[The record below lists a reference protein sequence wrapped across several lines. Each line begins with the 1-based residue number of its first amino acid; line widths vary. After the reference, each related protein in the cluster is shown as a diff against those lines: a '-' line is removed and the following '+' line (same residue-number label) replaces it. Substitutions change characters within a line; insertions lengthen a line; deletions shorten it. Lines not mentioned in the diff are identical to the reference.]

1 MKMQENSWVGIVEQG
16 IDYGV
21 IGLLVLM
28 SILAL
33 WVFVE
38 RIMFYKTI
46 DVAHHDNRDK
56 LELDLS
62 NNVSTVATIT
72 VNAPYIG
79 LLGTVLGIM
88 ITFYTLGETGA
99 VDTKQIMGG
108 LALALKA
115 TAMGLLVAIP
125 SGIFYNVLLRKME
138 RILAYWDIEHNAIV
152 KG

>member
-1 MKMQENSWVGIVEQG
+1 MKENSWVSIAEQG

-21 IGLLVLM
+21 IGILIFM

-38 RIMFYKTI
+38 RLMFYKTI
-46 DVAHHDNRDK
+46 NVAEHSNREK
-56 LELDLS
+56 LELELS
-62 NNVSTVATIT
+62 DNVSTVATIT

-115 TAMGLLVAIP
+115 TAMGLVVAIP
-125 SGIFYNVLLRKME
+125 SGIFYNILLRKME
-138 RILAYWDIEHNAIV
+138 RVLAYWDIEHNV
-152 KG
+152 DKQG

>member
-1 MKMQENSWVGIVEQG
+1 MKENSWVSIAEQG

-21 IGLLVLM
+21 IGILILM

-38 RIMFYKTI
+38 RLMFYKTI
-46 DVAHHDNRDK
+46 NVAEHSNREK
-56 LELDLS
+56 LELELS

-88 ITFYTLGETGA
+88 VTFYTLGETGA

-115 TAMGLLVAIP
+115 TAMGLVVAIP

-138 RILAYWDIEHNAIV
+138 RVLAYWDIEHNV
-152 KG
+152 DKQG

>member
-1 MKMQENSWVGIVEQG
+1 MQSEQWIKMAEAG

-21 IGLLVLM
+21 IGILIFMSVL
-28 SILAL
+28 SL
-33 WVFVE
+33 WLFVE
-38 RIMFYKTI
+38 RIMYYKTI
-46 DVAHHDNRDK
+46 DVSTHENRDK
-56 LELDLS
+56 LELELA
-62 NNVSTVATIT
+62 NNVSTIATIT

-88 ITFYTLGETGA
+88 LTFYSLGETGA

-115 TAMGLLVAIP
+115 TAMGLVVAIP

-138 RILAYWDIEHNAIV
+138 RILAYWDIDHKNSV
-152 KG
+152 QG

>member
-1 MKMQENSWVGIVEQG
+1 MQSTEWVKMAENG

-21 IGLLVLM
+21 MGLLVMM
-28 SILAL
+28 SVLSL

-38 RIMFYKTI
+38 RLMYYTSV
-46 DVAHHDNRDK
+46 DVKGYENRDK
-56 LELDLS
+56 LELELAD
-62 NNVSTVATIT
+62 NVSTVATIT

-88 ITFYTLGETGA
+88 LTFYSLGETGA

-115 TAMGLLVAIP
+115 TAMGLVVAIP
-125 SGIFYNVLLRKME
+125 SGIFYNILLRKME
-138 RILAYWDIEHNAIV
+138 RILAYWDIEHTTSS

>member
-1 MKMQENSWVGIVEQG
+1 MAESG

-21 IGLLVLM
+21 VGILIVM
-28 SILAL
+28 SILSL
-33 WVFVE
+33 WLFVE
-38 RIMFYKTI
+38 RIMYYKTI
-46 DVAHHDNRDK
+46 EVSEHENRDR
-56 LELDLS
+56 LELELA
-62 NNVSTVATIT
+62 NNVSTIATIT

-88 ITFYTLGETGA
+88 LTFYSLGETGA

-115 TAMGLLVAIP
+115 TAMGLIVAIP

-138 RILAYWDIEHNAIV
+138 RILAYWDIEHKN
-152 KG
+152 GLQG

>member
-1 MKMQENSWVGIVEQG
+1 METAEWTKIAESG

-21 IGLLVLM
+21 IGLLIVM
-28 SILAL
+28 SIIAL
-33 WVFVE
+33 WVFIE
-38 RIMFYKTI
+38 RLMFYSDI
-46 DVAHHDNRDK
+46 DVRTHENRDK
-56 LELDLS
+56 LELDLA
-62 NNVSTVATIT
+62 NNVSTIATIT

-88 ITFYTLGETGA
+88 LTFYALGESGA

-115 TAMGLLVAIP
+115 TAMGLIVAIP

-138 RILAYWDIEHNAIV
+138 RILAYWDIEH
-152 KG
+152 KSK

>member
-1 MKMQENSWVGIVEQG
+1 MQTAEWTKIAENG

-21 IGLLVLM
+21 IGLLIVM
-28 SILAL
+28 SVIAL
-33 WVFVE
+33 WVFIE
-38 RIMFYKTI
+38 RLMYYKEI
-46 DVAHHDNRDK
+46 DVKAHDNRDK
-56 LELDLS
+56 LELDLA

-88 ITFYTLGETGA
+88 LTFYTLGETGA

-115 TAMGLLVAIP
+115 TAMGLVVAIP

-138 RILAYWDIEHNAIV
+138 RILAYWDIEH
-152 KG
+152 KDK

>member
-1 MKMQENSWVGIVEQG
+1 MQTNSWTAMAESG
-16 IDYGV
+16 IDYGIV
-21 IGLLVLM
+21 GTLILM

-38 RIMFYKTI
+38 RLMYYNSI
-46 DVAHHDNRDK
+46 DVKDHDNREK
-56 LELDLS
+56 LELELS

-88 ITFYTLGETGA
+88 LTFYTLGETGA

-138 RILAYWDIEHNAIV
+138 RILAYWDIEHNS
-152 KG
+152 KTQG

>member
-1 MKMQENSWVGIVEQG
+1 MQENSWTAIAEQG

-21 IGLLVLM
+21 IGILIFM

-46 DVAHHDNRDK
+46 NVADHANREK
-56 LELDLS
+56 LELELS

-138 RILAYWDIEHNAIV
+138 RILAYWDIEHNV
-152 KG
+152 VSKG

>member
-1 MKMQENSWVGIVEQG
+1 MKTAEWTKIAENG

-21 IGLLVLM
+21 IGLLIVM
-28 SILAL
+28 SVIAL
-33 WVFVE
+33 WVFIE
-38 RIMFYKTI
+38 RLMYYKEI
-46 DVAHHDNRDK
+46 DVKAHDNRDK
-56 LELDLS
+56 LELDLA

-88 ITFYTLGETGA
+88 LTFYTLGETGA

-115 TAMGLLVAIP
+115 TAMGLVVAIP

-138 RILAYWDIEHNAIV
+138 RILAYWDIEH
-152 KG
+152 KDK

>member
-1 MKMQENSWVGIVEQG
+1 MQSAQWIQIAEDG

-21 IGLLVLM
+21 IGILILM
-28 SILAL
+28 SVLAL
-33 WVFVE
+33 WLFVE
-38 RIMFYKTI
+38 RIMYYKSI
-46 DVAHHDNRDK
+46 DVNVHDNRDK
-56 LELDLS
+56 LELELA
-62 NNVSTVATIT
+62 NNVSTIATIT

-88 ITFYTLGETGA
+88 LTFYSLGETGA

-115 TAMGLLVAIP
+115 TAMGLIVAIP

-138 RILAYWDIEHNAIV
+138 RILAYWDIEHKNSV
-152 KG
+152 QD

>member
-1 MKMQENSWVGIVEQG
+1 MQENSWVGIVEQG

>member
-1 MKMQENSWVGIVEQG
+1 MQANSWMAIAEQG

-21 IGLLVLM
+21 MGTLIFM

-38 RIMFYKTI
+38 RLMYYKTI
-46 DVAHHDNRDK
+46 NVSNHSNREK
-56 LELDLS
+56 LELELGD
-62 NNVSTVATIT
+62 NVSTVATIT

-88 ITFYTLGETGA
+88 ITFYTLGETGS

-115 TAMGLLVAIP
+115 TAAGLLVAIP

-138 RILAYWDIEHNAIV
+138 RILAYWDIEHNV
-152 KG
+152 SHRD

>member
-1 MKMQENSWVGIVEQG
+1 MQISSWTSIAEQG

-21 IGLLVLM
+21 IGVLILM

-46 DVAHHDNRDK
+46 NVAEHNNREK
-56 LELDLS
+56 LELELS
-62 NNVSTVATIT
+62 NDVSTVATIT

-115 TAMGLLVAIP
+115 TAMGLVVAIP

-138 RILAYWDIEHNAIV
+138 RILAYWDIEHNV
-152 KG
+152 EPRG

>member
-1 MKMQENSWVGIVEQG
+1 MQNSGWLKMAEQG

-21 IGLLVLM
+21 IGLLVFM

-38 RIMFYKTI
+38 RSMYYSNINVK
-46 DVAHHDNRDK
+46 DHNNREK
-56 LELDLS
+56 LELELS
-62 NNVSTVATIT
+62 DNVSTVATIT

-88 ITFYTLGETGA
+88 LTFYSLGETGA

-115 TAMGLLVAIP
+115 TAAGLLVAIP

-138 RILAYWDIEHNAIV
+138 RILAYWDIEHKNSE
-152 KG
+152 KED

>member
-1 MKMQENSWVGIVEQG
+1 MQPEQWTKMAESG

-21 IGLLVLM
+21 IGILIIM
-28 SILAL
+28 SVLAL
-33 WVFVE
+33 WLFVE
-38 RIMFYKTI
+38 RIMYYKTI
-46 DVAHHDNRDK
+46 DVRAHENRDK
-56 LELDLS
+56 LELELA
-62 NNVSTVATIT
+62 NNVSTIATIT

-88 ITFYTLGETGA
+88 LTFYSLGETGA

-115 TAMGLLVAIP
+115 TAMGLIVAIP

-138 RILAYWDIEHNAIV
+138 RILAYWDIEHKNSV
-152 KG
+152 QG

>member
-1 MKMQENSWVGIVEQG
+1 MQENSWTSLAEQG

-21 IGLLVLM
+21 IGLLVFM
-28 SILAL
+28 SVLAL

-38 RIMFYKTI
+38 RLMFYKTI
-46 DVAHHDNRDK
+46 NVADHDNREK
-56 LELDLS
+56 LELELS

-99 VDTKQIMGG
+99 VDTKQIMTG

-138 RILAYWDIEHNAIV
+138 RILAYWDIEHGTDS

>member
-1 MKMQENSWVGIVEQG
+1 MQTSEWTKMDESG
-16 IDYGV
+16 IDYGI
-21 IGLLVLM
+21 IGVLVFM
-28 SILAL
+28 SVLSL
-33 WVFVE
+33 WVFIE
-38 RIMFYKTI
+38 RLMFYKAV
-46 DVAHHDNRDK
+46 DLKSEKNREQ

-88 ITFYTLGETGA
+88 LTFYSLGQTGA

-115 TAMGLLVAIP
+115 TAMGLVVAIP

-138 RILAYWDIEHNAIV
+138 RILTHWDIEHNS
-152 KG
+152 KNQG

>member
-1 MKMQENSWVGIVEQG
+1 MKENSWVNIAEQG

-21 IGLLVLM
+21 IGLLILM

-38 RIMFYKTI
+38 RLMFYKTI
-46 DVAHHDNRDK
+46 NVAEHSNREK
-56 LELDLS
+56 LELELS

-88 ITFYTLGETGA
+88 VTFYTLGETGA

-115 TAMGLLVAIP
+115 TAMGLVVAIP

-138 RILAYWDIEHNAIV
+138 RVLAYWDIEHNV
-152 KG
+152 DKQG

>member
-1 MKMQENSWVGIVEQG
+1 MQTNSWTSIAEQG

-38 RIMFYKTI
+38 RMMFYKSI
-46 DVAHHDNRDK
+46 DVSQHDNREK
-56 LELDLS
+56 LELELS
-62 NNVSTVATIT
+62 DNVSTVATIT

-99 VDTKQIMGG
+99 VDTKQIMTG

-138 RILAYWDIEHNAIV
+138 RILAYWDIEHGLDTKA
-152 KG
+152 

>member
-1 MKMQENSWVGIVEQG
+1 MQENSWTAIAEQG

-21 IGLLVLM
+21 IGILIFM

-46 DVAHHDNRDK
+46 DVAAHDNREK
-56 LELDLS
+56 LELELS

-138 RILAYWDIEHNAIV
+138 RILAYWDIEHNV
-152 KG
+152 VSKG

>member
-1 MKMQENSWVGIVEQG
+1 MQPAEWITMAESG

-21 IGLLVLM
+21 VGILIVM
-28 SILAL
+28 SILSL
-33 WVFVE
+33 WLFVE
-38 RIMFYKTI
+38 RIMYYKTI
-46 DVAHHDNRDK
+46 EVSEHENRDR
-56 LELDLS
+56 LELELA
-62 NNVSTVATIT
+62 NNVSTIATIT

-88 ITFYTLGETGA
+88 LTFYSLGETGA

-115 TAMGLLVAIP
+115 TAMGLIVAIP

-138 RILAYWDIEHNAIV
+138 RILAYWDIEHKN
-152 KG
+152 GLQG

>member
-1 MKMQENSWVGIVEQG
+1 MKENSWVSIAEQG

-21 IGLLVLM
+21 IGVLILM

-38 RIMFYKTI
+38 RLMFYKTI
-46 DVAHHDNRDK
+46 NVAEHDNREK

-88 ITFYTLGETGA
+88 VTFYTLGETGA

-115 TAMGLLVAIP
+115 TAMGLVVAIP

-138 RILAYWDIEHNAIV
+138 RVLAHWDIEHNV
-152 KG
+152 DKQG

>member
-1 MKMQENSWVGIVEQG
+1 
-16 IDYGV
+16 
-21 IGLLVLM
+21 VL
-28 SILAL
+28 SL

-38 RIMFYKTI
+38 RLMYYTSV
-46 DVAHHDNRDK
+46 DVKGYENRDK
-56 LELDLS
+56 LELELAD
-62 NNVSTVATIT
+62 NVSTVATIT

-88 ITFYTLGETGA
+88 LTFYSLGETGA

-115 TAMGLLVAIP
+115 TAMGLVVAIP
-125 SGIFYNVLLRKME
+125 SGIFYNILLRKME
-138 RILAYWDIEHNAIV
+138 RILAYWDIEHTTSS

>member
-1 MKMQENSWVGIVEQG
+1 MQTEQWTKMAETG

-21 IGLLVLM
+21 IGILIMMSVL
-28 SILAL
+28 SL
-33 WVFVE
+33 WLFVE
-38 RIMFYKTI
+38 RMMYYKTI
-46 DVAHHDNRDK
+46 DVNAHDNRDK
-56 LELDLS
+56 LELDLA
-62 NNVSTVATIT
+62 NNVSTIATIT

-88 ITFYTLGETGA
+88 LTFYSLGETGA

-115 TAMGLLVAIP
+115 TAMGLVVAIP

-138 RILAYWDIEHNAIV
+138 RILAYWDIEHKNSV
-152 KG
+152 RG

>member
-1 MKMQENSWVGIVEQG
+1 MQANSWISIAEQSV
-16 IDYGV
+16 DYGV
-21 IGLLVLM
+21 IGLLVFM

-33 WVFVE
+33 WVFIE

-46 DVAHHDNRDK
+46 DVADHDNREK

-88 ITFYTLGETGA
+88 LTFYTLGETGA
-99 VDTKQIMGG
+99 VDTKKIMGG

-115 TAMGLLVAIP
+115 TAMGLVVAIP
-125 SGIFYNVLLRKME
+125 SGIFYNFYEKWNVSW
-138 RILAYWDIEHNAIV
+138 RIGI
-152 KG
+152 